1 MLKREGESQGTI
13 SLSCRHNTGLAP
25 RPLYALQRST
35 MAGKGVSWYSTTS
48 REAVIYP
55 GTMLYLPLLGVV
67 RCDSWTKATE
77 EEAGFNVSPA
87 SVIFHGG
94 LNYFFLLSYRDH
106 DPRSYQSTQFTSS
119 FTSLNFS
126 LSGSFFPSASSSVSY
141 RWRRIVFRTNNNER
155 NVRRLEVIRCKF
167 ALRRVARNTL
177 PSMTNNRR
185 NIRFLRVISCFII
198 HRVERK
204 ERFFSEE

>member
-55 GTMLYLPLLGVV
+55 GTVLYLPLLGVV

-77 EEAGFNVSPA
+77 EEAGFTVSPA

-94 LNYFFLLSYRDH
+94 LNYFFCFLTSIMIPARTNRRSL
-106 DPRSYQSTQFTSS
+106 PRH
-119 FTSLNFS
+119 LPRRI
-126 LSGSFFPSASSSVSY
+126 FPSLALSFPPLPPLYLLGEDESFLE
-141 RWRRIVFRTNNNER
+141 RIITRG
-155 NVRRLEVIRCKF
+155 
-167 ALRRVARNTL
+167 TL
-177 PSMTNNRR
+177 D
-185 NIRFLRVISCFII
+185 V
-198 HRVERK
+198 
-204 ERFFSEE
+204 